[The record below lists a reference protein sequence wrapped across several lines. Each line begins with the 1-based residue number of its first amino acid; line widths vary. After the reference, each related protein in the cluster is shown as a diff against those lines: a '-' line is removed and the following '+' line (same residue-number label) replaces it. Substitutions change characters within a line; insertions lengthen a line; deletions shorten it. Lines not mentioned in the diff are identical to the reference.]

1 MFTNTF
7 GKGKNMKRSA
17 AVLALFAASACAFSA
32 LPTLGYSASS
42 GFIFGGFLVFP
53 LSSPPGQFT
62 INTYYGTAGVI
73 KFQPEMIKVYD
84 AGILSTSLGYRK
96 VLGKEWFGWGNQTD
110 PDSFATMDFEKADL
124 LASFTVPA
132 DHFSFTGGLDVR
144 HSCVFNREQSA
155 LWGSLSQQS
164 FASTWS
170 AGLNGR
176 IDYTT
181 DIPVNGDIL
190 LSTGG
195 FFQAGDVSY
204 SGLSGKV
211 RGTVRPWSGGEIAL
225 GTRVH
230 KQFNA
235 GEAPIPYVAG
245 IGQNEN
251 FRGYK
256 DYRFTGTVWN
266 LSQFEVRQDLFTLG
280 KAGSD
285 QALTVGLTVFAEAGE
300 AAEEFSEL
308 SVNSLHTDYGCGLN
322 IKLDSSAQMRL
333 DAAWSEEGMLI
344 QSAFG
349 RSF

>member
-1 MFTNTF
+1 MIRVY
-7 GKGKNMKRSA
+7 RSG
-17 AVLALFAASACAFSA
+17 L
-32 LPTLGYSASS
+32 
-42 GFIFGGFLVFP
+42 
-53 LSSPPGQFT
+53 LSISP
-62 INTYYGTAGVI
+62 
-73 KFQPEMIKVYD
+73 
-84 AGILSTSLGYRK
+84 GYRK
-96 VLGKEWFGWGNQTD
+96 VIGKEWYGWGNATD

-124 LASFTVPA
+124 LVSFTAPA
-132 DHFSFTGGLDVR
+132 GNHFHFTGGLDVR
-144 HSCVFNREQSA
+144 HTSVFNREQSV
-155 LWGSLSQQS
+155 LWSSLSEEN

-176 IDYTT
+176 IDYTA
-181 DIPVNGDIL
+181 DIPVNGEIL
-190 LSTGG
+190 LSSGG

-230 KQFNA
+230 RQFNA
-235 GEAPIPYVAG
+235 AKAPVPYVAG

-251 FRGYK
+251 FRGYR
-256 DYRFTGTVWN
+256 DCRFTGTLWN
-266 LSQFEVRQDLFTLG
+266 LSQLEIRQDLFTIG

-285 QALTVGLTVFAEAGE
+285 QALTIGVTAFAEAGE
-300 AAEEFSEL
+300 AAEKFAEL
-308 SVNSLHTDYGCGLN
+308 SVNRLHTDCGCGLN
-322 IKLDSSAQMRL
+322 IRLDSSAQMRL